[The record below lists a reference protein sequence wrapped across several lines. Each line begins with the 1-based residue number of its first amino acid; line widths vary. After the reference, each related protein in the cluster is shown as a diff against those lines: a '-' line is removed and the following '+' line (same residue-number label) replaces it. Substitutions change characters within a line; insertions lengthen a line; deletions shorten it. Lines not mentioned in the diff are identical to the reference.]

1 MHPQFRRPRLLII
14 GAGDVAH
21 RALPQLRQ
29 RFRIFALSRQPR
41 QNHALREAGIVPITG
56 DLDHLRSLSRIGKL
70 ATQAVLHTAPPP
82 LSGNLDPRTERLIA
96 AMQKGGI
103 IPRQWVYIST
113 SGVYGD
119 AKGTHITETFPTH
132 PSTDRARRRLDAEG
146 RLRRLAIRRGVSL
159 RILRAP
165 GIYAADRL
173 PLDRLRQGTPLAHAT
188 EDSYSNHIH
197 ADDLAGMCVAAL
209 RARGG
214 IRCYH
219 ATDNQ
224 ALPVGEYFDAL
235 ADHFHLPRAP
245 RVSREVL
252 QASVSPALWSFLRES
267 RQLDNH
273 RLSELGYHLK
283 YPTIY
288 SLLTTLCDSAAVG

>member
-1 MHPQFRRPRLLII
+1 MQGLPPRPLGLTDSAGRRLHFVWNDQGLLLEVRLAP
-14 GAGDVAH
+14 GVAAG
-21 RALPQLRQ
+21 Q
-29 RFRIFALSRQPR
+29 R
-41 QNHALREAGIVPITG
+41 HEGG
-56 DLDHLRSLSRIGKL
+56 
-70 ATQAVLHTAPPP
+70 VLVRYAYDTEGN
-82 LSGNLDPRTERLIA
+82 LSGDSQPNLA
-96 AMQKGGI
+96 AA
-103 IPRQWVYIST
+103 T
-113 SGVYGD
+113 D
-119 AKGTHITETFPTH
+119 A
-132 PSTDRARRRLDAEG
+132 L
-146 RLRRLAIRRGVSL
+146 
-159 RILRAP
+159 
-165 GIYAADRL
+165 
-173 PLDRLRQGTPLAHAT
+173 
-188 EDSYSNHIH
+188 
-197 ADDLAGMCVAAL
+197 
-209 RARGG
+209 GG